1 MKVILYLQLTTTG
14 ACFDHFWVQGHKF
27 LPETQK
33 SELAG
38 SFHEELGVAEYPFY
52 LVDEGSDKKSR
63 NKVGCDKRLFGGKV
77 EATVVSPGGM
87 ICKNGVILSWIPP
100 PKCTED
106 QIANG
111 ATHLCRT
118 NEDIYFFLFT
128 VGNTQGQNKF
138 YIGQNTFGF
147 YVSEMVD

>member
-1 MKVILYLQLTTTG
+1 M
-14 ACFDHFWVQGHKF
+14 
-27 LPETQK
+27 
-33 SELAG
+33 
-38 SFHEELGVAEYPFY
+38 
-52 LVDEGSDKKSR
+52 
-63 NKVGCDKRLFGGKV
+63 

-106 QIANG
+106 QIANE

-147 YVSEMVD
+147 YVSEIVD